1 MELPV
6 QILSVS
12 SVSSLH
18 EIGFIYPPA
27 SSLSS
32 KGKIQTVA
40 NQGGE
45 GIREQGR
52 SSPKTWVQSWGR
64 GLFLPQGIHRI
75 SSLSRLQELRLS
87 AR

>member
-1 MELPV
+1 MTGRLGSNQVGALQSTSMEPSEALWGSQA

-32 KGKIQTVA
+32 KGKVQTVT

-45 GIREQGR
+45 GI
-52 SSPKTWVQSWGR
+52 
-64 GLFLPQGIHRI
+64 
-75 SSLSRLQELRLS
+75 
-87 AR
+87 